1 MSVRFAA
8 FIAGAICIVVA
19 SAVPVTAVEVTPGAA
34 MEQYGVAW
42 VKLTTYTCTIT
53 SHEVNGSRVQ
63 DRVYA
68 MFFQKPH
75 DTRLNITGGDGKGS
89 AAVWNGGD
97 TVTGHQGGWL
107 SAIKLNLNIHAHL
120 ATTIRGTTIA
130 DANWG
135 AIYTHLTGL
144 KSTAATAQSDGSNT
158 TISVAVADPSSDGG
172 VTKEVVVLGKD
183 SLPVEYDQYEG
194 DQQVKHVVYSD
205 VKLNVTIPPSTWS
218 M

>member
-19 SAVPVTAVEVTPGAA
+19 SAVRVTAVEVKPGDAL
-34 MEQYGVAW
+34 EQYAAAW

-135 AIYTHLTGL
+135 AIYTHLTSL
-144 KSTAATAQSDGSNT
+144 KSTAATAESDGSNT
-158 TISVAVADPSSDGG
+158 TITVPVTDPSSDDG

-218 M
+218 I

>member
-1 MSVRFAA
+1 MSVRLAASIACVVCVVAA
-8 FIAGAICIVVA
+8 FAIPVA
-19 SAVPVTAVEVTPGAA
+19 AVEVKSGDVMGQYAA
-34 MEQYGVAW
+34 AW
-42 VKLTTYTCTIT
+42 GKLTTYTCTIT
-53 SHEVNGSRVQ
+53 SREISGSKVQ

-97 TVTGHQGGWL
+97 TVAGHQGGWL
-107 SAIKLNLNIHAHL
+107 SMIKLNLNIHAHL

-135 AIYTHLTGL
+135 AIFDHLTGL
-144 KSTAATAQSDGSNT
+144 KSTTATADTDGTNT
-158 TISVAVADPSSDGG
+158 TISVPVPDPASDGG
-172 VTKEVVVLGKD
+172 VTKEVVILGKD

-218 M
+218 I